1 MPSPTVDL
9 TQDLKEL
16 VTLAT
21 REDGVDGLL
30 RRGLDWLGRIAPY
43 DLATVFVL
51 EGGRL
56 VSRAARGP
64 LASEKVKHH
73 ELKLSDFPS
82 IREALETRRA
92 RAFTEDDHAHGDG
105 DPFDGV
111 LDLPD
116 GHSCMVVPLCAAD
129 RAFGVLT
136 LDRAVCEPYAP
147 AVVSLVE
154 VYGQILALAIQNA
167 QERDALERLHQ
178 QDHEHA
184 KLLEAER
191 LGESEGILETSR
203 SPAVREV
210 ARRARQVAETNT
222 PVLIL
227 GETGTGKERLAHA
240 IHRWSPRADQPF
252 VTINC
257 AAIPHGLLESE
268 LFGHVKGAFT
278 GASRDRPGRF
288 QMANGGTLLLDEIGE
303 LPSDLQAKL
312 LRALQEGR
320 FEPVGSDRTVKVD
333 VRILAATHVDLP
345 KAIRERRFREDLYY
359 RLSVFP
365 LHLPPLRAR
374 PEDLPRLVAFLLEEQ
389 ARRTGRRGMRV
400 GSEGLARLAAYDW
413 PGNLRELANVLER
426 ATILSPRRD
435 IAPEVLDLPA
445 RSRPGTLDDGSRRP
459 DAAALPA
466 LPEGAPVLT
475 LDEAQRAHIE
485 SVLARVGG
493 RIYGRGGAAELLG
506 IKPSTLQSRMK
517 KLGMKRG
524 GVSEGPGSRTGIDRK
539 TWPVH
544 VYRLGEE
551 PPDDLRASTTPE
563 ERLAMMWPLAV
574 EAFSLSGKPMPD
586 YRRVAAPV
594 TLRRLGA

>member
-1 MPSPTVDL
+1 VARTRTEAPVPTVDL
-9 TQDLKEL
+9 THDLNEL
-16 VTLAT
+16 AALAA
-21 REDGVDGLL
+21 RVESVDELL
-30 RRGLDWLGRIAPY
+30 RRGLDWLARLAPY

-51 EGGRL
+51 DGGKL
-56 VSRAARGP
+56 VARTARGP
-64 LASEKVKHH
+64 LASEEVRRH
-73 ELKLSDFPS
+73 ELKLADFPT

-92 RAFTEDDHAHGDG
+92 RAFTEADHAHGDG

-116 GHSCMVVPLCAAD
+116 GHSCMVVPLWAGE

-136 LDRAVCEPYAP
+136 LDRRVCEPYP
-147 AVVSLVE
+147 PPVVNLVE

-167 QERDALERLHQ
+167 QERDAFERLHQ

-240 IHRWSPRADQPF
+240 IHRWSPRAEQPF

-268 LFGHVKGAFT
+268 LFGHLKGAFT

-303 LPSDLQAKL
+303 LPLELQPKL

-320 FEPVGSDRTVKVD
+320 FEAVGSDRTVKAD
-333 VRILAATHVDLP
+333 VRVLAATHVDLP

-365 LHLPPLRAR
+365 LYLPPLRAR
-374 PEDLPRLVAFLLEEQ
+374 QEDLPRLCAFLLEEQ

-400 GSEGLARLAAYDW
+400 SAEGLARLAAYDW

-426 ATILSPRRD
+426 ATILSPRRE
-435 IAPEVLDLPA
+435 IGPEVLDVPA
-445 RSRPGTLDDGSRRP
+445 RSPSARRTEP
-459 DAAALPA
+459 SSPSPA
-466 LPEGAPVLT
+466 PPQGGHVLT
-475 LDEAQRAHIE
+475 LAEAQRAHIE
-485 SVLARVGG
+485 HVLKLVAG

-506 IKPSTLQSRMK
+506 LKPSTLQSRMK
-517 KLGMKRG
+517 KLGVR
-524 GVSEGPGSRTGIDRK
+524 RT
-539 TWPVH
+539 
-544 VYRLGEE
+544 
-551 PPDDLRASTTPE
+551 
-563 ERLAMMWPLAV
+563 
-574 EAFSLSGKPMPD
+574 
-586 YRRVAAPV
+586 
-594 TLRRLGA
+594 